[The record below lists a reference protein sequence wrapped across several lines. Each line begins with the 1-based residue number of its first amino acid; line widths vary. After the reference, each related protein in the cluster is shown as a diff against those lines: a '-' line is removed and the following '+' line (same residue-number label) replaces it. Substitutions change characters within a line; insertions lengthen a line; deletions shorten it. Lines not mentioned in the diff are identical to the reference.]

1 MSQPLIFGEGEMRN
15 NLLVVAFFALIGS
28 ASCALAQDFADIKGK
43 WTGKTEAVAL
53 GTPVH
58 TKNPN
63 PNPKDPGLSESDV
76 TLTIT
81 GQKGRRFWGTFASAA
96 GSEPIIG
103 IFSRPGQFVFID
115 RDGYTNGTVRPDG
128 TIEWIYQRAGDTMV
142 AAHVTLKRE

>member
-1 MSQPLIFGEGEMRN
+1 MRN
-15 NLLVVAFFALIGS
+15 KLLAAALVLIGS
-28 ASCALAQDFADIKGK
+28 ASCAIAQDFADIKGK
-43 WTGKTEAVAL
+43 WVGKTEAIAI

-58 TKNPN
+58 TTNPN
-63 PNPKDPGLSESDV
+63 TNAREPGLSERDV

-81 GQKGRRFWGTFASAA
+81 GQKGRRFWGTFASSG

-103 IFSRPGQFVFID
+103 IFSGPGRFVFID

-142 AAHVTLKRE
+142 AAYVTLKRE

>member
-1 MSQPLIFGEGEMRN
+1 MRN
-15 NLLVVAFFALIGS
+15 NLLAAAFVALIGS
-28 ASCALAQDFADIKGK
+28 TGCAMAQDFTNLQGK
-43 WTGKTEAVAL
+43 WVGKTEAIAI

-58 TKNPN
+58 SNTPSPN
-63 PNPKDPGLSESDV
+63 PREPGLSERDV

-81 GQKGRRFWGTFASAA
+81 GQKGRRFWGTFASSG

-103 IFSRPGQFVFID
+103 LFSAPGRFVFID

-142 AAHVTLKRE
+142 AAYVTLKRQ